1 MNLKYAIK
9 RQKHLTRLIFFGRMR
24 VMIMNEFTDAV
35 ARCPELWG
43 RKILTVLDVRH
54 GMAQLQASGVKRHWV
69 PTEKLERVGRV
80 PVRTVATRQPRKRS
94 EVC

>member
-1 MNLKYAIK
+1 
-9 RQKHLTRLIFFGRMR
+9 
-24 VMIMNEFTDAV
+24 MNEFFAPDFTDAV
-35 ARCPELWG
+35 CRVPELWG

-54 GMAQLQASGVKRHWV
+54 GMAQLQAAGVKRHWV
-69 PTEKLERVGRV
+69 PTEKLERVGRI

>member
-1 MNLKYAIK
+1 
-9 RQKHLTRLIFFGRMR
+9 
-24 VMIMNEFTDAV
+24 MNEFTDAV

-43 RKILTVLDVRH
+43 RKVLTVVGVSN
-54 GMAQLQASGVKRHWV
+54 GMAVLVASGVNRHWV

>member
-1 MNLKYAIK
+1 
-9 RQKHLTRLIFFGRMR
+9 MR
-24 VMIMNEFTDAV
+24 DFEKFVAPDFTDAV
-35 ARCPELWG
+35 CRVPELWG